1 MTENKHVLIVECS
14 ENKLQAINENNSSA
28 KKDYVYGGVFTEFGV
43 LNNNER
49 MYTAENFIP
58 GLNKMLERKAK
69 RTVLYGEWDH
79 PQGFG
84 TSLDRI
90 SHTIESVTYN
100 KEQNRIDG
108 VVKFLPT
115 RFGMEA
121 RALLNEGFP
130 IFVSS
135 RAAGITDQHGGVKVN
150 ELFTYDA
157 VADPGF
163 SSAKLGSLNE
173 SMGYPSTAN
182 YKIYEMANYSHIN
195 NLLEDNGNK
204 EIVTKNQMTEYSE
217 YLQEQ
222 IFTLKSQLD
231 TLTNNGKVSP
241 DVIMKIVEDYEN
253 MRQQQD
259 KLIGYLEHFRTTASS
274 YFNVLEDKIGDVVE
288 HTNYLAE
295 TVNINI
301 SFTEYLAENI
311 VKTIEYS
318 EYIAE
323 KSEDIIKFQRYIAEN
338 VAKNIAFSEYIAE
351 ETCKNTEFGDY
362 LAEKLD
368 NSVSYSQYIAEHVDD
383 SILFTESIAQHTQN
397 NIHYSEYIAEE
408 TSHNTA
414 YLNYIAEA
422 QDSTLNMI
430 IGNKLFENSGT
441 QMPNMKNITSVAQYY
456 NDGDDTVNI
465 QEDPISDITTGDELI
480 PIQPIE
486 GQSQVQTQDDEGQS
500 QDDAQGDGGQSQ
512 VQTQDDDTHTQ
523 PQVETQPEIQDTDLT
538 FGSLVSVGDNTGS
551 VIGLDKV
558 NGIVIIKMDETGN
571 EVQVAESKVTKLSG
585 TVMENKESI
594 KDFIGDLITETKKR
608 KAAEASEPDF
618 LKFLTDKSKQTWYS
632 LCPESKE
639 KINLAIN
646 ESKEVL
652 ITESQILNVFEKALA
667 APQKSKEQILL
678 EHIPSALKVTWEKI
692 DEKYKNEI
700 LLQSTL
706 HHGLNTPAKMEAF
719 WESRRL
725 ENFLQLKESKTILNE
740 NVKVDD
746 NLSTDYINAF
756 MNKLKEYK

>member
-14 ENKLQAINENNSSA
+14 ENKLQAINENDSSA
-28 KKDYVYGGVFTEFGV
+28 KKDYVYGGVFTEFGI

-100 KEQNRIDG
+100 KEKNRVDG

-135 RAAGITDQHGGVKVN
+135 RAAGITGQHGEVKVN

-204 EIVTKNQMTEYSE
+204 EVVTKAQMSEYST
-217 YLQEQ
+217 YLEEQ
-222 IFTLKSQLD
+222 IVGLKMQLES
-231 TLTNNGKVSP
+231 LTNSGKVAP
-241 DVIMKIVEDYEN
+241 EAIVKIAEDYEN
-253 MRQQQD
+253 MREQQD
-259 KLIGYLEHFRTTASS
+259 KLIGYLEHFRSKASS
-274 YFNVLEDKIGDVVE
+274 YFNILENKIGDVVE

-295 TVNINI
+295 TVSNNI

-311 VKTIEYS
+311 VKTIEFS

-323 KSEDIIKFQRYIAEN
+323 KSEDIIRFQQYIAEH
-338 VAKNIAFSEYIAE
+338 VEKNIAFSEYIAE
-351 ETCKNTEFGDY
+351 HSEKNTIFGDY

-368 NSVSYSQYIAEHVDD
+368 KSVSYSQYIAEHVDNN
-383 SILFTESIAQHTQN
+383 ILFTESIAEHTQN
-397 NIHYSEYIAEE
+397 TINYSEYIAEE

-414 YLNYIAEA
+414 YLNYVAEG
-422 QDSTLNMI
+422 LNTTI
-430 IGNKLFENSGT
+430 TAISGNKIFENSGM
-441 QMPNMKNITSVAQYY
+441 QLPNANTVTVVSQYY

-465 QEDPISDITTGDELI
+465 QEEPISDITTGDELI
-480 PIQPIE
+480 QIQPID
-486 GQSQVQTQDDEGQS
+486 GQPETQPQDDETQNDETQS
-500 QDDAQGDGGQSQ
+500 QEEGDNG
-512 VQTQDDDTHTQ
+512 TQ
-523 PQVETQPEIQDTDLT
+523 ETQPEIQDTDLT

-558 NGIVIIKMDETGN
+558 NGIVIIKMDETGK

-585 TVMENKESI
+585 SVMENKDSI
-594 KDFIGDLITETKKR
+594 KDFIGNLITETKKR
-608 KAAEASEPDF
+608 KASETSEPAF
-618 LKFLTDKSKQTWYS
+618 LQFLTDKSKQAWYS

-652 ITESQILNVFEKALA
+652 ITESQILNVFEKVLA
-667 APQKSKEQILL
+667 APQKTKEQILL

-706 HHGLNTPAKMEAF
+706 HNGLNTPAKMEAF

-725 ENFLQLKESKTILNE
+725 ENYIQIKESKTILNE
-740 NVKVDD
+740 TVKSDNV
-746 NLSTDYINAF
+746 LSNEYIDSF
-756 MNKLKEYK
+756 MNKLKGFK